1 MNELFRHYTAEPL
14 LIEEEDERYTYQ
26 PRSKKM
32 YYALENLYVCNN
44 RSKV

>member
-14 LIEEEDERYTYQ
+14 LIEEEEVYTYQ

-32 YYALENLYVCNN
+32 YYALENL
-44 RSKV
+44 